1 MFCIIG
7 EIVSQSINR
16 IVFIKR
22 FDCFSEVIVN
32 RLSKFNSENEQFEGY
47 SWAALPK
54 SVQLKLI
61 LYDIEIATH
70 FNGEGVWLDRK
81 KDGLSS

>member
-1 MFCIIG
+1 MRLSVG
-7 EIVSQSINR
+7 QSINC

-32 RLSKFNSENEQFEGY
+32 RLNKFSSESEQFEGY

-61 LYDIEIATH
+61 LYDIEVATH
-70 FNGEGVWLDRK
+70 FSGEGVWLDRK
-81 KDGLSS
+81 KDGVSS